1 MAMHKLL
8 TASLMFPAL
17 VGLVSGCSDSGSS
30 SSSTVSV
37 YVQAGQEDIN
47 HAIVRSA
54 AITEAGW
61 PNEDAE
67 GRLVRSEYV
76 TDEEGAVKAVISTG
90 ELQLFEVVGREADA
104 VTATVATTVRCQWV
118 GGCAAGAF
126 AADMAQTDN
135 LGWRSVAYDLNKN
148 ERIRVTP
155 LTDLAAQLAFD
166 YVYNESADAGATGVP
181 NVPDVP
187 DVAVGWVETGYYSAF
202 SVEQAISQVS
212 RVFGISNVQ
221 TTEPADLTQIN
232 EWRKADAAKA
242 ADSIRYGAL
251 LAAWAH
257 RAENYTPLVTGVDF
271 THAVAADFSA
281 NKGQMMQQGGTQ
293 TLNLTALY
301 TDAIANL
308 QALNVTDATLQG
320 YIAGVVSGLQ
330 ADIDA
335 FAADTLT
342 AEVPDT
348 LQSLFGQSE
357 YDDFVLGIKRTKAF
371 VGVLRNYSETFF
383 EDGYKAEIDQ
393 YVDLLKKIGDEHAAN
408 LDLILDAYRE
418 TAELYQET
426 YLAGGANVC
435 ASTALY
441 PWVTSCTY
449 SNGTMTLNSGKI
461 IVSQAVADVNT
472 TDADDNPTSSNAIDI
487 LIRGT
492 YEQGTL
498 RFVVDNVYE
507 DDNAAN
513 DILSASGVRVYFTTP
528 VSELADPAG
537 NEILAYEMR
546 WSDFS
551 LYDTS
556 RVGGAEEAEVTGS
569 YRIFFRG
576 VKDPQDSNSE
586 RRFNIDTVVL
596 NGRISDKVGD
606 DNEQDVDYSSLYV
619 AATSTNAAQHY
630 PEKEF
635 ASFNGFFTPNPV
647 FAKGSIQNDLV
658 SYATGEQTIGGQNV
672 QYLDFYV
679 PLGESQRFRF
689 YPTVRRED
697 TNDSDRDGDITELVS
712 THDLEICELNDS
724 GSGWAVSSCQPKQ
737 RLYAERD
744 LQLAINDLWEAG
756 VFSRVEIPGRGV
768 YFVTWP
774 TNTADSNGCLTL
786 APLAETGMPMS
797 GELYEPMVLGLNA
810 VRVTGE
816 VRLNDQPRTLLDVL
830 LNAPDADRYKLTAAL
845 SHDYSGLTSSDVYL
859 GTGSALDR
867 IVLSFDTDS
876 TFKTTGSVAVYK
888 DGVALTL
895 EDGTTTT
902 LDSELTA
909 YLQQNYNLAPLPY
922 KYITGADGKYDLCV
936 LENVSEVTDSTVLS
950 DAVFTLNFRDVVYG
964 RIRQENGIWLIR
976 YIDGS
981 WEML

>member
-17 VGLVSGCSDSGSS
+17 AGLMSGCSDSGSS

-47 HAIVRSA
+47 HAIVRSV
-54 AITEAGW
+54 AITEAGL

-76 TDEEGAVKAVISTG
+76 TDKHGVVKAVISTG
-90 ELQLFEVVGREADA
+90 ELQLFELVGRDADSD
-104 VTATVATTVRCQWV
+104 TATAATTVRCQWV
-118 GGCAAGAF
+118 AGCSAGAF
-126 AADMAQTDN
+126 AADMEQTAN
-135 LGWRSVAYDLNKN
+135 LGWRSVAYDLSKN

-166 YVYNESADAGATGVP
+166 YVYNESLVSGSGTVA
-181 NVPDVP
+181 
-187 DVAVGWVETGYYSAF
+187 DVAVGWVETGYYSAY
-202 SVEQAISQVS
+202 STEQAISQVS

-232 EWRKADAAKA
+232 EWRGADAAKA

-257 RAENYTPLVTGVDF
+257 LAENHTAVDGVDF

-293 TLNLTALY
+293 TLTLAALY
-301 TDAIANL
+301 TDAISNL

-320 YIAGVVSGLQ
+320 YIAGVVSALQ
-330 ADIDA
+330 ADIDG
-335 FAADTLT
+335 FTADTLT
-342 AEVPDT
+342 AKVPDT
-348 LQSLFGQSE
+348 LLSLFGQSD

-371 VGVLRNYSETFF
+371 VGVMRNYSDTFF
-383 EDGYKAEIDQ
+383 EDSYKAKVDQ

-408 LDLILDAYRE
+408 LNTIVTAYRE
-418 TAELYQET
+418 TAELYQQT
-426 YLAGGANVC
+426 YLAGANTC
-435 ASTALY
+435 ADTSAY
-441 PWVTSCTY
+441 AWVTSCSY
-449 SNGTMTLNSGKI
+449 SNPTMTLNNGTI

-472 TDADDNPTSSNAIDI
+472 TDADDKPTSSNAIDV

-528 VSELADPAG
+528 VSTLADPAG
-537 NEILAYEMR
+537 NEILGYEMR

-606 DNEQDVDYSSLYV
+606 DNEQDVDYSTLYV
-619 AATSTNAAQHY
+619 AATSTNASEHY
-630 PEKEF
+630 PAQRF
-635 ASFNGFFTPNPV
+635 ASFNGFFTPNPA
-647 FAKGSIQNDLV
+647 FAAGDVVNGLV
-658 SYATGEQTIGGQNV
+658 SYVTGEQTVAGQNV

-689 YPTVRRED
+689 YPTVKRED
-697 TNDSDRDGDITELVS
+697 VNDVDKDDDKTELVS
-712 THDLEICELNDS
+712 THDLEICDLSNS
-724 GSGWAVSSCQPKQ
+724 GGGWVVSSCKPKQ

-756 VFSRVEIPGRGV
+756 VFSRIEIPGRGL

-774 TNTADSNGCLTL
+774 TNTADANGCLTL
-786 APLAETGMPMS
+786 APLAAAETSMDGT
-797 GELYEPMVLGLNA
+797 LYDPMVLGLNA
-810 VRVTGE
+810 VRVTSE

-830 LNAPDADRYKLTAAL
+830 LNAPTMDRYKLTAAL
-845 SHDYSGLTSSDVYL
+845 SHSYSGLTSSDVYL
-859 GTGSALDR
+859 GTGSSLDR
-867 IVLSFDTDS
+867 VVLSFDTDS
-876 TFKTTGSVAVYK
+876 SFKTTGSLAVYR

-895 EDGTTTT
+895 NDGTETTI
-902 LDSELTA
+902 DSELTA
-909 YLQQNYNLAPLPY
+909 YLQQNYNLSPLPY
-922 KYITGADGKYDLCV
+922 KYITGSDGKYDLCV
-936 LENVSEVTDSTVLS
+936 LNNVAEVADNTVLA

-981 WEML
+981 WETL

>member
-17 VGLVSGCSDSGSS
+17 AGLMSGCSDSGSS
-30 SSSTVSV
+30 SSSTISV
-37 YVQAGQEDIN
+37 YVQAGQEDVYS
-47 HAIVRSA
+47 AVVRSV
-54 AITEAGW
+54 AITEAGL

-67 GRLVRSEYV
+67 GRFVRSEYI
-76 TDEEGAVKAVISTG
+76 TDKEATVKAVVASG
-90 ELQLFEVVGREADA
+90 ELQLFQLVGRDGD
-104 VTATVATTVRCQWV
+104 TDTSTDATTVRCQWV
-118 GGCAAGAF
+118 AGCANGAF
-126 AADMAQTDN
+126 AADMVQTTN
-135 LGWRSVAYDLNKN
+135 LDWRSVAYDLGKN

-155 LTDLAAQLAFD
+155 LTDLAAQLALD
-166 YVYNESADAGATGVP
+166 YVYNESLDSGSGTVT
-181 NVPDVP
+181 DVP
-187 DVAVGWVETGYYSAF
+187 VGWVETGYYSAY
-202 SVEQAISQVS
+202 STEQAISQVS

-257 RAENYTPLVTGVDF
+257 LAETYGNGF
-271 THAVAADFSA
+271 TEAVAADFSA
-281 NKGQMMQQGGTQ
+281 NKGQMMQQGGAQ
-293 TLNLTALY
+293 TLTLAALY
-301 TDAIANL
+301 SNAITNL
-308 QALNVTDATLQG
+308 QALNVTDTTLQG

-330 ADIDA
+330 ADIDSFVTPGA
-335 FAADTLT
+335 LT
-342 AEVPDT
+342 NKVPDT
-348 LQSLFGQSE
+348 LLSLLGQGD

-371 VGVLRNYSETFF
+371 VGVMRNYSETFF

-408 LDLILDAYRE
+408 LDAIVVAQRE
-418 TAELYQET
+418 TQALYLQT
-426 YLAGGANVC
+426 YLANAGNTC
-435 ASTALY
+435 ADTSAYVWIT
-441 PWVTSCTY
+441 PGSCTY
-449 SNGTMTLNSGKI
+449 NNQTRVMTLNSGKI

-472 TDADDNPTSSNAIDI
+472 TDADDKPTSSNAIDV

-507 DDNAAN
+507 GDNAAN
-513 DILSASGVRVYFTTP
+513 DILSASGVRVYYTTP
-528 VSELADPAG
+528 VSTLADPAG
-537 NEILAYEMR
+537 NEILGYEMR

-606 DNEQDVDYSSLYV
+606 DNDLDVDYSSVYV
-619 AATSTNAAQHY
+619 AATSTNASEYY
-630 PEKEF
+630 PAKPF
-635 ASFNGFFTPNPV
+635 ASFNGFFTPNPA
-647 FAKGSIQNDLV
+647 FAKGDLANNLV
-658 SYATGEQTIGGQNV
+658 SYVTGEQTVAGQNV

-689 YPTVRRED
+689 YPTVKRED
-697 TNDSDRDGDITELVS
+697 VNDVDNDDDRTELVS
-712 THDLEICELNDS
+712 THDFEICDLSNS
-724 GSGWAVSSCQPKQ
+724 GSGWVVSTCQPKQ

-744 LQLAINDLWEAG
+744 FQLAINDLWEAG

-774 TNTADSNGCLTL
+774 TKPADANGCLALDDL
-786 APLAETGMPMS
+786 ASTETSMDGILYDPM
-797 GELYEPMVLGLNA
+797 MLGLNA
-810 VRVTGE
+810 VRVTSE
-816 VRLNDQPRTLLDVL
+816 VRLKDQPRTLFDVL
-830 LNAPDADRYKLTAAL
+830 LNAPTMDRYKLTAAL
-845 SHDYSGLTSSDVYL
+845 SHDYSSLTSGDVYL
-859 GTGSALDR
+859 GSGSALDR
-867 IVLSFDTDS
+867 IVLSLDTDS
-876 TFKTTGSVAVYK
+876 SFKTTGSVAVYK

-895 EDGTTTT
+895 NDGTETTI
-902 LDSELTA
+902 DSELTV
-909 YLQQNYNLAPLPY
+909 YLQQNYNLSPLPY
-922 KYITGADGKYDLCV
+922 KYITGSDGKYDLCV
-936 LENVSEVTDSTVLS
+936 LDNSAEATDNTVLA
-950 DAVFTLNFRDVVYG
+950 DAAFTLNFRDVVYG
-964 RIRQENGIWLIR
+964 RIRQESGIWVIR

-981 WEML
+981 WETL